1 MGAWFVEMWVLTH
14 SSSVD
19 AWAVLAKTYYGLSR
33 HEDAL
38 LLQHKILDFNR
49 RVFPE
54 NHHQIG
60 PTQQ

>member
-1 MGAWFVEMWVLTH
+1 MRFLTH
-14 SSSVD
+14 SPSAD
-19 AWAVLAKTYYGLSR
+19 AWAVLAISYNGLGR

-38 LLQHKILDFNR
+38 LLQQKILDFNR

-60 PTQQ
+60 LTQ